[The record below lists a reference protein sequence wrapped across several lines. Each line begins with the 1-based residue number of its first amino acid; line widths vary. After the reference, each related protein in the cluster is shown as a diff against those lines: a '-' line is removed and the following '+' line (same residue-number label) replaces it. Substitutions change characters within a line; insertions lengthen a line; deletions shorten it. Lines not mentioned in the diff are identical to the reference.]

1 MVLKFVLKKKYT
13 QKMIWNQCV
22 LRS

>member
-13 QKMIWNQCV
+13 QKMIWNRYV